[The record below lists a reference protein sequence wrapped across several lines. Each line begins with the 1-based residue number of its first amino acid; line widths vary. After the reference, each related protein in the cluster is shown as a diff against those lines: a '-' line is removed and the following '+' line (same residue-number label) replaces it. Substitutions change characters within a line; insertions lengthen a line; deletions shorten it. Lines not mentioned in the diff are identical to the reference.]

1 MKLIFDSVE
10 ECKQFL
16 ESINEVSAHEC
27 KCAEEPKKQTRTRKT
42 AAKKT
47 TAKKEDAPAEKEQP
61 KGAVTPD
68 TAAGPITMQNTV
80 YQAQNMIADS
90 NVNSKVDGLVPMHVF
105 NETLAAF
112 NVPAVPNLAEGDR
125 QPFLD
130 ALRKGL
136 YGE

>member
-16 ESINEVSAHEC
+16 ESISGVSAHEC
-27 KCAEEPKKQTRTRKT
+27 KGAEEPKKQTRTRKT

-47 TAKKEDAPAEKEQP
+47 TAKKEDAPAEKLEELKEQAIGP
-61 KGAVTPD
+61 
-68 TAAGPITMQNTV
+68 GPISMQNTV
-80 YQAQNMIADS
+80 YEAQKMIADS
-90 NVNSKVDGLVPMHVF
+90 NANSKVDGLIPMNVL

-112 NVPAVPNLAEGDR
+112 NVPAIPNLAEGDR
-125 QPFLD
+125 QLFLE